1 MKKQVSVVL
10 SVLLFTV
17 VLMGCT
23 STMTPTEF
31 ITGET
36 KEYIIPEIGI
46 ESTAFLGETLI
57 REGKTVTQDKIN
69 LYKSFGTQH
78 FTTYHSAG
86 NYTLIGKKGDSNI
99 YQFDTMF
106 HNGWTFIHP
115 QLIEDANG
123 IVYRK
128 TLTGQ
133 PELKN
138 TDYKK
143 EQVIKD
149 DSEAYEQSLIYTGA
163 ESNILKFT
171 YREFVNDMAR
181 PAFTI
186 DATYDYSKD
195 NVIRFKGALL
205 EVLTFD
211 NQSITYKLISGFKN

>member
-46 ESTAFLGETLI
+46 ESTAFLGDSLI
-57 REGKTVTQDKIN
+57 REGKTVKQDEMT
-69 LYKSFGTQH
+69 LYKSFGTPS
-78 FTTYHSAG
+78 FTSYHPTG
-86 NYTLIGKKGDSNI
+86 NYTLIGKKDDSNI

-106 HNGWTFIHP
+106 SNGWTSCYP

-128 TLTGQ
+128 TIAGKI
-133 PELKN
+133 ELKS
-138 TDYKK
+138 TDYQKK
-143 EQVIKD
+143 QVLID
-149 DSEAYEQSLIYTGA
+149 NSGSYEQNLIYTGS
-163 ESNILKFT
+163 EGDILKFT
-171 YREFVNDMAR
+171 YREFVDDMAR

-186 DATYDYSKD
+186 DATYDYGKD
-195 NVIRFKGALL
+195 NVLRFRGALL
-205 EVLTFD
+205 EVINFD